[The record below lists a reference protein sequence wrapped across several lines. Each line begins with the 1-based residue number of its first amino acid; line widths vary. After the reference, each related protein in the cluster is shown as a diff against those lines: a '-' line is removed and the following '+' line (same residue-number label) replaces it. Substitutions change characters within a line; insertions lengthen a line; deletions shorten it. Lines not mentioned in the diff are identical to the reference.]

1 VQHAQVPA
9 IRPTNPYARRLRQE
23 ATDAE
28 QKLWL
33 EVRNRRLGGFKFR
46 RQATIGPYVVDFLC
60 PEHALIV
67 EVDGSQHNPEADA
80 ERSAFLED
88 LGYRVVRFW
97 NNEVLQNLEGVL
109 QSLLAVL
116 AQAAAEP
123 ESPSPNPLPQAGEGY
138 YGSAVPLFP
147 PASCPRLIVKIGS
160 ALLVDPDGGVR
171 RAWLDGIA
179 ADIADRTRAGQQ
191 VAVVS
196 SGAIAL
202 GARRLKLAKG
212 GRASL
217 EDAQAAAATGQIELS
232 KVWAETLGAKGLIA
246 AQMLV
251 TLDDLEDRRRYLN
264 ASATLDR
271 LLNLGVVPILN
282 ENDSVA
288 TEEIRFGDNDRL
300 AARVAQAAGAQGV
313 VLLSDV
319 DGLYDRNPALPDA
332 AHIARVERI
341 DARVEAMADRGSAS
355 GMGSGGMVSKIAAAR
370 IANAAG
376 AHLAIASG
384 RVEHPLSA
392 EARHTLFVA
401 EKSAPARKA
410 WLAGGLTAKGT
421 IHVDAGAAAALGQG
435 RSLLAAG
442 AVRIEG
448 SFARGDL
455 VAVAGPDGRP
465 IARGLVEYPSDD
477 AARILGR
484 RNEDHAELLSYAP
497 RSALVHRNHM
507 ALL

>member
-1 VQHAQVPA
+1 M
-9 IRPTNPYARRLRQE
+9 
-23 ATDAE
+23 
-28 QKLWL
+28 
-33 EVRNRRLGGFKFR
+33 
-46 RQATIGPYVVDFLC
+46 
-60 PEHALIV
+60 
-67 EVDGSQHNPEADA
+67 
-80 ERSAFLED
+80 
-88 LGYRVVRFW
+88 
-97 NNEVLQNLEGVL
+97 
-109 QSLLAVL
+109 
-116 AQAAAEP
+116 
-123 ESPSPNPLPQAGEGY
+123 SP
-138 YGSAVPLFP
+138 FP
-147 PASCPRLIVKIGS
+147 PSSCPRLIVKIGS

-171 RAWLDGIA
+171 RAWLEGIA
-179 ADIADRTRAGQQ
+179 ADIAERARGGQQ

-202 GARRLKLAKG
+202 GARRLKLPKG

-217 EDAQAAAATGQIELS
+217 EDAQAAAATGQIALS
-232 KVWAETLGAKGLIA
+232 QVWAETLGAEGLTA

-264 ASATLDR
+264 AAATLDR
-271 LLNLGVVPILN
+271 LLGLGVVPVLN

-319 DGLYDRNPALPDA
+319 DGLYDRNPALPGA
-332 AHIARVERI
+332 QHIARVERI
-341 DARVEAMADRGSAS
+341 DAAIEAMADRGSAS

-384 RVEHPLSA
+384 RGERPLSA

-401 EKSAPARKA
+401 EKAAPARKA
-410 WLAGGLTAKGT
+410 WLAGGLTARGM
-421 IHVDAGAAAALGQG
+421 IHVDAGAAKALTMGK
-435 RSLLAAG
+435 SLLAAG
-442 AVRIEG
+442 ATRIEG
-448 SFARGDL
+448 DFARGDL
-455 VAVAGPDGRP
+455 VVVAGPEGRP
-465 IARGLVEYPSDD
+465 LARGLAEYPSED
-477 AARILGR
+477 AARIAGHRSDVQAEILG
-484 RNEDHAELLSYAP
+484 YAP